1 MRHVRL
7 KKENVSKES
16 AAVKHRTL
24 AMEFSAGVS
33 NAIFICSILGLS
45 PGQSDSQ
52 VDAS

>member
-1 MRHVRL
+1 MRHARL

-16 AAVKHRTL
+16 AAVNDRTL

-33 NAIFICSILGLS
+33 NAIFTCSILGLS
-45 PGQSDSQ
+45 PGQRDSQ